1 MNQKTTLKRA
11 TLRRATLKRNLFLA
25 LMLIFIAA
33 SAHAQQKIRAV
44 RLTEPIVIDGKLTE
58 SYWKDENAITDFTQ
72 RDPVEGAKATE
83 RTVIDIGF
91 DDDAIYIGA
100 RMYDSRPDLI
110 EARLVRK
117 DVEITSDQLM
127 FYVDPYHDRRTGYYF
142 GINAAGTLYDGTL
155 LNDGWDDNSWDG
167 VWDAKAHIDD
177 KGWTA
182 EIRIPYSQLRFQQK
196 SEYVWGINFRR
207 TIARKNETDYL
218 VVRAK
223 TENAFV
229 SRFAELTGIS
239 QIKPQ
244 RRIEIIPYATSKAE
258 FTHPDS
264 QNPFDDGSSFDP
276 GMGADMKFGIGTN
289 LNLDATVNPDFGQV
303 EVDPAVVN
311 LSDVETFFQ
320 EKRPFFIEGSNI
332 FNFGEGGA
340 TNYWGFN
347 WSNPLLFY
355 TRRIGRT
362 PQGSI
367 PSSDYSDAPAGT
379 SILGAAKLTGKIGT
393 GGSIGTLH
401 AFTGREHA
409 DYSLDGV
416 SSDAEI
422 EPAAYYQATRGLK
435 EFADGKQGLGFITTI
450 ASRMFDEV
458 RLKEEINSSS
468 VVTGIDG
475 WTFLDSNKT
484 WVVTGWTAFSSVQ
497 GTAERITNLQENS
510 QHYFQRPDA
519 DYVEVD
525 TNATSIQGTAGRF
538 YLNKEKGNTV
548 LNAAFGFVSP
558 GFDNNDVGFL
568 FRADQYN
575 MHIGG
580 GYKWTTPGKWFR
592 NAEMLGA
599 AFRTYDFGGETTWA
613 GLWNLGYAELHNY
626 YTLEYSVA
634 WNPEETINNTRTRG
648 GPQTLN
654 LPGYEVNVFGKTD
667 NRKKLV
673 FGLGGNMY
681 EAKSSHYRAIRSTVE
696 WKPGANVSISAS
708 PTYERNWTPAQ
719 WIDNFED
726 PTAMHTYGTRYVFGG
741 LNQKTL
747 SAGLRVNWTFTPRL
761 SLQLYAQPLISSG
774 RYVDYKE
781 LAQPRTYDF
790 NVYGNPIITSGD
802 VTVDPDGSGPAAAF
816 SFDDPNFNFKS
827 LRGNAI
833 LRWEY
838 SPGTTVYF
846 VWTQT
851 RSDEEDIGNF
861 DFSNSMSR
869 LWKAESDNI
878 FLIKFSY
885 YWNP

>member
-1 MNQKTTLKRA
+1 MNNRLWLLMVLLFAAAIAEAQTTVK
-11 TLRRATLKRNLFLA
+11 
-25 LMLIFIAA
+25 
-33 SAHAQQKIRAV
+33 AV
-44 RLTEPIVIDGKLTE
+44 RLTEAIVLDGKLTE
-58 SYWKDENAITDFTQ
+58 SYWKDENAVTDFKQ
-72 RDPVEGAKATE
+72 RDPVEGANATE
-83 RTVIDIGF
+83 KTVIDIGF

-100 RMYDSRPDLI
+100 RMYDNQPELI

-117 DVEITSDQLM
+117 DVLITSDQLM
-127 FYVDPYHDRRTGYYF
+127 FYVDPYHDKRTGYYF

-167 VWDAKAHIDD
+167 VWEGKAHIDD

-182 EIRIPYSQLRFQQK
+182 EIRIPYSQLRFQHK
-196 SEYVWGINFRR
+196 DEYVWGVNFRR

-218 VVRAK
+218 VVRSK

-229 SRFAELTGIS
+229 SRFAELKGIS

-258 FTHPDS
+258 FTHPEAG
-264 QNPFDDGSSFDP
+264 NPYNDGSSFDP

-320 EKRPFFIEGSNI
+320 EKRPFFIEGSSI

-367 PSSDYSDAPAGT
+367 PDSDYYDAPAGT
-379 SILGAAKLTGKIGT
+379 SILGAAKLTGKIGQ
-393 GGSIGTLH
+393 GFSVGTLH

-409 DYSLDGV
+409 DYQTGGISQE
-416 SSDAEI
+416 AEI
-422 EPAAYYQATRGLK
+422 EPATYYQATRGLK
-435 EFADGKQGLGFITTI
+435 EFSNGKQGLGFITTI
-450 ASRMFDEV
+450 ASRMFDDV
-458 RLKEEINSSS
+458 RLEGEINNSAF
-468 VVTGIDG
+468 VYGLDG
-475 WTFLDSNKT
+475 WTFLDNDKT

-497 GTAERITNLQENS
+497 GTALRMTDLQENS

-519 DYVEVD
+519 NYVEVD
-525 TNATSIQGTAGRF
+525 PDATSLNGAAGRF
-538 YLNKEKGNTV
+538 YLNKEKGNMF
-548 LNAAFGFVSP
+548 LNAAIGFVSP

-575 MHIGG
+575 MHFGS

-592 NAEMLGA
+592 FAELGAA
-599 AFRTYDFGGETTWA
+599 AFRTLDFGGDTTWA
-613 GLWNLGYAELHNY
+613 GLFQFGYAELHNY
-626 YTLEYSVA
+626 YTIDYSLA
-634 WNPEETINNTRTRG
+634 WNPEETYNNTRTRG
-648 GPQTLN
+648 GPRTLN
-654 LPGYEVNVFGKTD
+654 LPGYEANLFVKTD
-667 NRKKLV
+667 NRKELV
-673 FGLGGNMY
+673 FGLGGNLY
-681 EAKSSHYRAIRSTVE
+681 EAESSHFRAIRTTVE
-696 WKPGANVSISAS
+696 WKPMANVSLSAE

-719 WIDNFED
+719 WIENFDD
-726 PTAMHTYGTRYVFGG
+726 PTATHTYGKRYVFGG
-741 LNQKTL
+741 LNQKTF
-747 SAGLRVNWTFTPRL
+747 SAGLRVNWTFTPGL
-761 SLQLYAQPLISSG
+761 SLQLFAQPLVSAG
-774 RYVDYKE
+774 RYTDYKE
-781 LAQPRTYDF
+781 LAQPSTYNF
-790 NVYGNPIITSGD
+790 NAYGNPIITSGE
-802 VTVDPDGSGPAAAF
+802 VTIDPDGTGPAAAF
-816 SFDDPNFNFKS
+816 TFDDPNFNFKS

-838 SPGTTVYF
+838 RPGSTVYF

-851 RSDEEDIGNF
+851 RTDEQDIGNF
-861 DFSNSMSR
+861 NFNDSLSR
-869 LWKAESDNI
+869 LWQAESDNI
-878 FLIKFSY
+878 FLVKFSY

>member
-1 MNQKTTLKRA
+1 MIVLG
-11 TLRRATLKRNLFLA
+11 
-25 LMLIFIAA
+25 MLTFIA
-33 SAHAQQKIRAV
+33 SALQAQPAVKAV
-44 RLTEPIVIDGKLTE
+44 RLTEPIVLDGKLGE
-58 SYWKDENAITDFTQ
+58 AFWKDENAVTDFTQ
-72 RDPVEGAKATE
+72 RDPVEGAKASE

-91 DDDAIYIGA
+91 DDEAIYVGA
-100 RMYDSRPDLI
+100 RMYDANPKLI

-117 DVEITSDQLM
+117 DVLITSDQIM
-127 FYVDPYHDRRTGYYF
+127 FYVDPYLDKRTGYYF

-155 LNDGWDDNSWDG
+155 YNDGWDDNSWDG
-167 VWDAKAHIDD
+167 VWEGKVNIDE

-196 SEYVWGINFRR
+196 DQYVWGVNFKR

-218 VVRAK
+218 VLRPK

-229 SRFAELTGIS
+229 SRFAEMKGMAD
-239 QIKPQ
+239 IKPQ

-258 FTHPDS
+258 FTHPEAGDPY
-264 QNPFDDGSSFDP
+264 NDGSGFDP
-276 GMGADMKFGIGTN
+276 GMGADMKFGLGTN

-320 EKRPFFIEGSNI
+320 EKRPFFIEGSST

-355 TRRIGRT
+355 SRRIGRT

-367 PSSDYSDAPAGT
+367 PDSDYYDSPDGT
-379 SILGAAKLTGKIGT
+379 SILGAAKLTGKIGQ
-393 GGSIGTLH
+393 GWNIGTLH

-409 DYSLDGV
+409 EYSIDNQFQE
-416 SSDAEI
+416 AEI
-422 EPAAYYQATRGLK
+422 EPATYYQVTRGLK
-435 EFADGKQGLGFITTI
+435 EFGGGKQGLGFITTI
-450 ASRMFDEV
+450 ASRMFDDV
-458 RLKEEINSSS
+458 RLEDEINSNAL
-468 VVTGIDG
+468 VYGVDG
-475 WTFLDSNKT
+475 WTFLDDNKT
-484 WVVTGWTAFSSVQ
+484 WVVTGWSAFSRVSGSQ
-497 GTAERITNLQENS
+497 ERITELQQDS
-510 QHYFQRPDA
+510 RHYFQRPDS

-525 TNATSIQGTAGRF
+525 SNATSLNGFAGRF
-538 YLNKEKGNTV
+538 YLNKEKGN
-548 LNAAFGFVSP
+548 LSFNSAFGFVSP
-558 GFDNNDVGFL
+558 AFDNNDVGFL

-575 MHIGG
+575 MHFGSS
-580 GYKWTTPGKWFR
+580 YKWTTPGKFFR
-592 NAEMLGA
+592 YANLGGA
-599 AFRTYDFGGETTWA
+599 AFRTLDFGGNTTWG
-613 GLWNLGYAELHNY
+613 GLYHFGYAEFHNY
-626 YTLEYSVA
+626 YTLDYSLA

-654 LPGYEVNVFGKTD
+654 LPGYEVNLFGTTD
-667 NRKKLV
+667 NRKKIVLG
-673 FGLGGNMY
+673 FGGNLY
-681 EAKSSHYRAIRSTVE
+681 QADSSQYRALRASIE
-696 WKPGANVSISAS
+696 WKPRANVSFSAT
-708 PTYERNWTPAQ
+708 PAYERDGTPAQ
-719 WIDNFED
+719 WIDNFQD
-726 PTAMHTYGTRYVFGG
+726 PTATHTYGTRYVFGS
-741 LNQKTL
+741 LNQKTF

-774 RYVDYKE
+774 NYTDYKE
-781 LAQPRTYDF
+781 LAQPRTYNF
-790 NVYGNPIITSGD
+790 NIYGNPIITSGE
-802 VTVDPDGSGPAAAF
+802 VTIDPDGTGPAAAF
-816 SFDDPNFNFKS
+816 TFDDPNFNFKS

-838 SPGTTVYF
+838 KPGSTVYF

-851 RSDEEDIGNF
+851 RTDEQQIGNF
-861 DFSNSMSR
+861 NFSDSLSR